1 MTKDNK
7 KSEENKIKILVLDDD
22 KTILTAFSCL
32 IQSLPYNYDV
42 EFFGN
47 SQLALQAVTER
58 PGEFKL
64 IMTDIR
70 MPGMD
75 GIAFAEAV
83 RALQPELPII
93 FMTAYV
99 SEDFSRKAVRFKKA
113 IYLEK
118 PFHLETI
125 LRETVPNLL
134 KY

>member
-1 MTKDNK
+1 MKEQNITGKG
-7 KSEENKIKILVLDDD
+7 KIKILVLDDD

-32 IQSLPYNYDV
+32 IQSLPYEYDV
-42 EFFGN
+42 EFFSN
-47 SQLALQAVTER
+47 PQKALEAIVSR
-58 PGEFKL
+58 PTDFKV

-75 GIAFAEAV
+75 GIAFAESV
-83 RALQPELPII
+83 RAVSPELPII

-134 KY
+134 RY